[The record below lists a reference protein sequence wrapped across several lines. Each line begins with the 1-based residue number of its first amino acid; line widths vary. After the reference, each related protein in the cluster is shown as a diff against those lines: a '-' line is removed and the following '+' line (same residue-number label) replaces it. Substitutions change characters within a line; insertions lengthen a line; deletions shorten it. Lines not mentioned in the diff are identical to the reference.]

1 MNDLQKAKGL
11 LTENTCVLCKE
22 DRLYTSQKTGIA
34 PMLDWLA
41 EGADLSGYSVAD
53 KIVGKA
59 AALLFILAAVKD
71 VYGEVMSEGGL
82 AVLQSHG
89 IPCSYGTLAP
99 YIINRKGDGIC
110 PMEQTVQDIDDPESA
125 YEALWETRKKLQNKH

>member
-1 MNDLQKAKGL
+1 MTDLERAKTL
-11 LTENTCVLCKE
+11 LAQNTCVLCKDE
-22 DRLYTSQKTGIA
+22 TLHTSQKTGIA

-41 EGADLSGYSVAD
+41 EGMELTGFSVAD

-59 AALLFILAAVKD
+59 AALLFVLAGVNE

-82 AVLQSHG
+82 AVLQTHG
-89 IPCSYGTLAP
+89 IPCAYGKLTP

-110 PMEQTVQDIDDPESA
+110 PMEQTVQAIDDPELA
-125 YEALWETRKKLQNKH
+125 YEALCETRKILQKK